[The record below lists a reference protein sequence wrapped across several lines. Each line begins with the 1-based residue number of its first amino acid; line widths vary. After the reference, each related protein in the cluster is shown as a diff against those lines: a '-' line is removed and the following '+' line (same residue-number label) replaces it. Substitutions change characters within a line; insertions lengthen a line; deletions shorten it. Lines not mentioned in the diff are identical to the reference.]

1 MASVV
6 TLAYS
11 FVVSL
16 IIAKVIDV
24 TIGLRVTDEA
34 EDEGLDLSQHAEVAY
49 ARLSTE
55 DNR

>member
-1 MASVV
+1 VASVG
-6 TLAYS
+6 TLAYA

-24 TIGLRVTDEA
+24 TIGLRISEDA

-49 ARLSTE
+49 S
-55 DNR
+55 D